1 LGLAILQEQVLEELV
16 ISREQMLEVLLLVLV
31 VSQVQ
36 ILER

>member
-16 ISREQMLEVLLLVLV
+16 ISQEQMLEVLLLVLV